1 MARPQSE
8 RPVWIHSK
16 YAAEHNAKDGDVM
29 DAVAKHGRGSAMNA
43 TIQQLQEDIRRL
55 KAELAEREAALPMH
69 SVRPHQI
76 MAIEALEDEISRKEE
91 ALNAL
96 ETESRNASTEGDDS

>member
-1 MARPQSE
+1 MST
-8 RPVWIHSK
+8 
-16 YAAEHNAKDGDVM
+16 
-29 DAVAKHGRGSAMNA
+29 

-55 KAELAEREAALPMH
+55 KEELAEREVALPRH
-69 SVRPHQI
+69 SVKPYQL

-96 ETESRNASTEGDDS
+96 ETESRSASTERDGS

>member
-1 MARPQSE
+1 
-8 RPVWIHSK
+8 
-16 YAAEHNAKDGDVM
+16 
-29 DAVAKHGRGSAMNA
+29 MNA

-55 KAELAEREAALPMH
+55 KAELAERETALPMH

>member
-1 MARPQSE
+1 
-8 RPVWIHSK
+8 
-16 YAAEHNAKDGDVM
+16 
-29 DAVAKHGRGSAMNA
+29 MNA

-69 SVRPHQI
+69 SVRPHQL
-76 MAIEALEDEISRKEE
+76 MAIEALEDEISRKED

-96 ETESRNASTEGDDS
+96 ETKSRNASAEGDDS

>member
-1 MARPQSE
+1 MNVLHEPQL
-8 RPVWIHSK
+8 
-16 YAAEHNAKDGDVM
+16 YAAEHNAKDGDVL
-29 DAVAKHGRGSAMNA
+29 DAVAKHGRGSAMNT

>member
-1 MARPQSE
+1 
-8 RPVWIHSK
+8 
-16 YAAEHNAKDGDVM
+16 
-29 DAVAKHGRGSAMNA
+29 MNA

-69 SVRPHQI
+69 SVRPHQL
-76 MAIEALEDEISRKEE
+76 MAIEALEDEISRKED

-96 ETESRNASTEGDDS
+96 ETKSRNASTEVDDS

>member
-1 MARPQSE
+1 
-8 RPVWIHSK
+8 
-16 YAAEHNAKDGDVM
+16 
-29 DAVAKHGRGSAMNA
+29 MNA

-55 KAELAEREAALPMH
+55 KAELAERETALPMH
-69 SVRPHQI
+69 SVRPHQL
-76 MAIEALEDEISRKEE
+76 MAIEALEDEISRKED